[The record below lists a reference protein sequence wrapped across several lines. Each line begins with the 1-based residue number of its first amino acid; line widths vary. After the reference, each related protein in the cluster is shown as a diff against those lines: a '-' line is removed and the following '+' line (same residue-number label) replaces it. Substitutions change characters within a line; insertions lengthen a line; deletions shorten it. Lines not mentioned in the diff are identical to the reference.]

1 VSSNVITN
9 TGPASLVVATAGIV
23 STDGPIA
30 IESSLDIGG
39 ALEVAADVVISA
51 LFDDDGSVDAAG
63 VPAEAAPPA
72 FEGAIFSTRVSVA
85 RGVASGF
92 VEVEVMVGKEEP
104 NGEE

>member
-1 VSSNVITN
+1 
-9 TGPASLVVATAGIV
+9 
-23 STDGPIA
+23 
-30 IESSLDIGG
+30 
-39 ALEVAADVVISA
+39 LEVAADVVISA